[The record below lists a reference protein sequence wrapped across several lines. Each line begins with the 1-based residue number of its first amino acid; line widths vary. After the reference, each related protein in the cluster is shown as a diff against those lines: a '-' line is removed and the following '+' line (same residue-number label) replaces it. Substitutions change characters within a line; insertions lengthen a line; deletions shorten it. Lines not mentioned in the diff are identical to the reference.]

1 MGGRYQDQRQ
11 LTSLKGTSDVRIRL
25 LLRDVNVVDILRVC
39 VIAVNIFS
47 VTKETMFCSVVF
59 AVTQVI

>member
-11 LTSLKGTSDVRIRL
+11 LTSLKGTLDVHIRL
-25 LLRDVNVVDILRVC
+25 HLRDMNVVDIFRVC
-39 VIAVNIFS
+39 VVAVNIFS
-47 VTKETMFCSVVF
+47 ITKETMVCSVLF